1 MLDAHASPYIYA
13 APHIYATPYV
23 HAETHIDTEANKHA
37 NSCDRS
43 ADTIHTNRS
52 TLPPGWT
59 RGDCYAEGGTWTPTP
74 KPTATNTPTDPPT
87 STPTYTPTPT
97 EEEEEDGGGGTRP
110 TKTPTPA
117 GPTPTP
123 CSTGGSSAK
132 DSKSTSPCPTP
143 RPIPTPTPTP
153 VPFSA
158 KLILNPQANASPRMD
173 LLSVA
178 IARLTI
184 TPAVDTF
191 IVERYD
197 FRLVLTDTGLY
208 SYDPGN
214 QKQSCYPSIG
224 KTVTAWKV
232 STSTAGFLAR
242 CGLGSAT
249 NQGILVQARLEEDHS
264 QILEARVYDFYP
276 LAVHRDP
283 PQIFY
288 EFDLSSIE
296 GTRPNFV
303 DADPDN
309 EFYSDFREATKRGAN
324 MWNLG
329 MGNRQIFRPG
339 PPSNMTIK
347 VSWYGA
353 YELCEGRAVLGCA
366 STHYSDSH
374 ATTDTTVRIPYPPA
388 GEYGTGVETEWT
400 NDFGRATEEDTLGQ
414 YFYLPGVMAHELAHG
429 LGVGDTTYGLMG
441 PYDRE
446 SPMSVP
452 FANDRHGMEE
462 VISSHTHGGGGNN
475 D

>member
-1 MLDAHASPYIYA
+1 
-13 APHIYATPYV
+13 
-23 HAETHIDTEANKHA
+23 
-37 NSCDRS
+37 
-43 ADTIHTNRS
+43 
-52 TLPPGWT
+52 
-59 RGDCYAEGGTWTPTP
+59 
-74 KPTATNTPTDPPT
+74 
-87 STPTYTPTPT
+87 
-97 EEEEEDGGGGTRP
+97 
-110 TKTPTPA
+110 
-117 GPTPTP
+117 
-123 CSTGGSSAK
+123 
-132 DSKSTSPCPTP
+132 
-143 RPIPTPTPTP
+143 
-153 VPFSA
+153 
-158 KLILNPQANASPRMD
+158 MD
-173 LLSVA
+173 LLAVA

-191 IVERYD
+191 IVKKYK

-208 SYDPGN
+208 SYDLTD

-224 KTVTAWKV
+224 KTETDWTF
-232 STSTAGFLAR
+232 STNVAGILAR
-242 CGLGSAT
+242 CGSGSPT

-264 QILEARVYDFYP
+264 QIFEARVSDFYP
-276 LAVHRDP
+276 LAAHRDP
-283 PQIFY
+283 PQISY

-347 VSWYGA
+347 VSWYDANG
-353 YELCEGRAVLGCA
+353 LCGVRVGLGCA
-366 STHYSDSH
+366 SMHFGGDSH
-374 ATTDTTVRIPYPPA
+374 AANDTTVRIPYPPMD
-388 GEYGTGVETEWT
+388 EYESGVMTEWT
-400 NDFGRATEEDTLGQ
+400 NDFGRATNEDTLGQ

-441 PYDRE
+441 PYDPE

-462 VISSHTHGGGGNN
+462 VIDSHSHGGGGNN